1 MTKTLVR
8 AADPAIMTVSDL
20 IGELCRWPD
29 HAEVRFRCPYLQQD
43 LQFDRLQA
51 RSKGTVEIL
60 LKQYSESPPVD
71 ST

>member
-8 AADPAIMTVSDL
+8 AADPAIMTVGDL

-43 LQFDRLQA
+43 LQFYCLQA
-51 RSKGTVEIL
+51 RSKATVEIQ
-60 LKQYSESPPVD
+60 LKQDSESPPVEP
-71 ST
+71 T